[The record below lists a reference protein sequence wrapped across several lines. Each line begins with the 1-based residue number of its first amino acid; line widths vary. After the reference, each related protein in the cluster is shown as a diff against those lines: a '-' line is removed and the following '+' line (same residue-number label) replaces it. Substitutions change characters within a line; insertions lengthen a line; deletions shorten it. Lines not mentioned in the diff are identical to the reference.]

1 MLYFIYFARA
11 RHDMLHRV
19 VDAVLGVIG
28 LFLWKHFTVLA
39 LDKLIYTEL
48 EYSGTSIYQASSD
61 ETK

>member
-1 MLYFIYFARA
+1 MI
-11 RHDMLHRV
+11 HRV

-48 EYSGTSIYQASSD
+48 EYNGTSIYQASSE